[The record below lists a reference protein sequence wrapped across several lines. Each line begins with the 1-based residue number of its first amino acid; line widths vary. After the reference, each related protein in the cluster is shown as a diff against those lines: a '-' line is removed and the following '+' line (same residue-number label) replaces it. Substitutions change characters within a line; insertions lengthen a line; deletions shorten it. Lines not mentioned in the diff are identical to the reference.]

1 MPDPILSIVMPVYN
15 AEPFIRESVSS
26 ILSQTFRDYELIVV
40 DDGCTDASMDI
51 VSSFRD
57 SRIRILKN
65 EKNSGIVFSRNHGLS
80 EAQGSFVAQFDADDV
95 AMPDKF
101 EKQIKFLQDNTQFGM
116 IGSWAILINEKGE
129 AAGKKWRINAPPGR
143 IPAILLFMNYFVQSA
158 VVARKE
164 VLPNGFYTSGYDL
177 VEDYKM
183 WFDISRTCKVWN
195 FPEYL
200 VRYRV
205 HSKSSSTMAE
215 ERIHNLE
222 MKVFKYIY
230 GSLGFSLTE
239 EHFKCLL
246 LLKSGKGIVYHPHL
260 QQIEDLLKHIHLQ
273 NQKLGVVD
281 QSELEKVVRNRW
293 LKACLKAKGNSLQKL
308 FAITRS
314 PWQSR

>member
-26 ILSQTFRDYELIVV
+26 ILLQTFRDYELIVV
-40 DDGCTDASMDI
+40 DDGCTDSSMDI
-51 VSSFRD
+51 VSSFKD

-65 EKNSGIVFSRNHGLS
+65 EKNSGIVFSRNRGLA
-80 EAQGSFVAQFDADDV
+80 EAQGSFVAQFDADDI
-95 AMPDKF
+95 AIPDKF

-129 AAGKKWRINAPPGR
+129 AMENKWKINAPPGR
-143 IPAILLFMNYFVQSA
+143 IPAILLFRNYFVQSA
-158 VVARKE
+158 VVVRKE
-164 VLPNGFYTSGYDL
+164 ALPKSFYSSGYDL

-183 WFDISRTCKVWN
+183 WFDISRANKVWN

-205 HSKSSSTMAE
+205 HSKSSSTIAE
-215 ERIHNLE
+215 EKIHMLE
-222 MKVFKYIY
+222 MKVFRHIY
-230 GSLGFSLTE
+230 ESLGFVLAE
-239 EHFKCLL
+239 EHFKSLL
-246 LLKSGKGIVYHPHL
+246 LLKSGKGIMYHPHL
-260 QQIEDLLKHIHLQ
+260 KQIEDLLKQIYLQ
-273 NQKLGVVD
+273 NQKLGAVD

-293 LKACLKAKGNSLQKL
+293 LKACLKAKGNLLQKF

-314 PWQSR
+314 PWQSG